1 MHLFALRSSLPS
13 VGLSRPIVPYAPLVL
28 INKRTSVVEYPD
40 LKVFCVHPGI
50 VATELT
56 IEYEGRASRD
66 MDTPALCASTIL
78 YLISGKADYFNG
90 RFVASTWDLGEVE
103 RDWKEKIIAQ
113 DALVSKLHIP
123 Q

>member
-1 MHLFALRSSLPS
+1 MRLFALRSSLPS
-13 VGLSRPIVPYAPLVL
+13 VSLSNPIVPYALLAL
-28 INKRTSVVEYPD
+28 INNRMSAAEYPD

-50 VATELT
+50 VATDLT
-56 IEYEGRASRD
+56 VGYEGHTPRD
-66 MDTPALCASTIL
+66 LDSPALCASTIL
-78 YLISGKADYFNG
+78 YVTSGKADYLSG

-113 DALVSKLHIP
+113 NALVSELRIP